1 MRKTLSSLLVFTLST
16 IHLFAQ
22 TQIVRGT
29 ILDVDAQ
36 IPLIGATIQL
46 VANPQIG
53 STTDV
58 DGQFVLDNVP
68 VGRQNFLVQY
78 LGYEQKILEEVL
90 ITPSREVLLDIVL
103 KESIAELDEIVVK
116 ASANNHA
123 PLNEMSMISARS
135 MTIEELNRQPATFF
149 DPARMALGFAGVAQS
164 GDDITN
170 EIVVRG
176 NSPRGVLWRI
186 EGIEM
191 PNPNHFAEQGS
202 AGGGISML
210 STNAMGTSDFFAG
223 AFPAEYG
230 NALSGVFDIKMRN
243 GNNAQTETAVQVG
256 LLGLDAAIE
265 GPLKIGNRGSYL
277 LNYRYSTL
285 SILGKLGILPAG
297 DGIPNFQDLSMK
309 VYIPTT
315 NFGTFSLFGIGGSY
329 WEEDDYTSIDIERR
343 DRFYGNTGILG
354 LSHLL
359 NLSDKTYLKTVFA
372 TSYAENNYEEGPL
385 NSEQSKIETI
395 DYEELFKDKAN
406 RLSILVNHKFNNKN
420 TIRVGGVFSLLGY
433 DVALNERDYEVTLQD
448 GMFVQNFL
456 NTWSTLLKGDG
467 NSSSMQAYFQW
478 KYHIAANLTMN
489 TGVHYLRFAL
499 NKGQSLEPRFGL
511 NWQFTPRQTLALGVG
526 RHSKIESLGTYFVQ
540 RLNTADQPIYPNRN
554 LPLQKAMHYILSYDI
569 ALAKKLNLK
578 VEGYYQNINNMAISN
593 VAGSTEAFVNQYY
606 FDIFFGENSLIG
618 EGKGRN
624 YGVDISLEKGLSNDY
639 YYLVNASLYKTEYQT
654 TTGDWYDTKFSSKYN
669 LVAMG
674 GKEFHFGENQRH
686 TIGLNAKL
694 IMNGG
699 LRYTPID
706 RTASLAQQQTVLES
720 IPFTKNL
727 PAYFRTD
734 FGIYYRWYKK
744 KIVQSLSLNIQN
756 LTNRSN
762 IFNINEFYNPIDGII
777 QTRISYQ
784 TEILPILSYRIEF

>member
-1 MRKTLSSLLVFTLST
+1 ME
-16 IHLFAQ
+16 
-22 TQIVRGT
+22 
-29 ILDVDAQ
+29 
-36 IPLIGATIQL
+36 
-46 VANPQIG
+46 
-53 STTDV
+53 
-58 DGQFVLDNVP
+58 NVP

-78 LGYEQKILEEVL
+78 LGYEQKTIEEVL
-90 ITPSREVLLDIVL
+90 ITPSREVILDIVL

-135 MTIEELNRQPATFF
+135 MTMEELNRQPATFF

-164 GDDITN
+164 GDDLSN

-243 GNNAQTETAVQVG
+243 GNNAQMETAFQVG

-285 SILGKLGILPAG
+285 GILGKLGIVPAG
-297 DGIPNFQDLSMK
+297 DGIPNFQDLSLK

-315 NFGTFSLFGIGGSY
+315 NFGTFSLFGIGGSF
-329 WEEDDYTSIDIERR
+329 WEEDDYTQVDMARR
-343 DRFYGNTGILG
+343 DRFYGTTGVLG

-372 TSYAENNYEEGPL
+372 TSYADNNYEEGPL
-385 NSEQSKIETI
+385 NSEGNKIEAT
-395 DYEELFKDKAN
+395 DYEELFQDKTN
-406 RLSILVNHKFNNKN
+406 RLSILVNHKFNNQH
-420 TIRVGGVFSLLGY
+420 TIRVGGVVSHLGY
-433 DVALNERDYEVTLQD
+433 KVALNQRDYEIGVQD
-448 GMFVQNFL
+448 GMFFQNFL
-456 NTWSTLLKGDG
+456 DTWSTLLKGDG
-467 NSSSMQAYFQW
+467 NSSTVQAYLQW

-489 TGVHYLRFAL
+489 TGIHYLRFAL
-499 NKGQSLEPRFGL
+499 NKEQSLEPRFGL
-511 NWQFTPRQTLALGVG
+511 NWQFTPRQKLAVGIG

-540 RLNTADQPIYPNRN
+540 RLDASDQPIFPNQN

-569 ALAKKLNLK
+569 ALAEKLNFK
-578 VEGYYQNINNMAISN
+578 VEGYYQKINNMAISS

-606 FDIFFGENSLIG
+606 FDIFEGENNLIG
-618 EGKGRN
+618 GGKGRN
-624 YGVDISLEKGLSNDY
+624 YGVDVSLEKGLSKDY
-639 YYLVNASLYKTEYQT
+639 YYLVNASLFKTEYQT
-654 TTGDWYDTKFSSKYN
+654 TTGEWYDTKFSSNYN
-669 LVAMG
+669 LVTMG
-674 GKEFHFGENQRH
+674 GKEFHFGENKRH
-686 TIGLNAKL
+686 TIGLNLKL
-694 IMNGG
+694 IANGG
-699 LRYTPID
+699 LRYTPINE
-706 RTASLAQQQTVLES
+706 TASLAQKETVLES
-720 IPFTKNL
+720 IPFTEKL
-727 PAYFRTD
+727 PAYFRSD
-734 FGIYYRWYKK
+734 FGISYRWYKK

-756 LTNRSN
+756 VTNRQN
-762 IFNINEFYNPIDGII
+762 VFRRNEFYHPIEETI